1 MTSSLSFQNMIT
13 NVFLLNSSSSLLCVY
28 KLLCYCALQSASLF
42 IHFRLPRKQKNVNL
56 VKNETISCCL
66 LSRSITSYFWTKRAA
81 QHFWGDLQHL
91 AQSCYL
97 CAAHIYTYEI
107 GWSGWCEP
115 YFCAADIK
123 AELLFTILSVIRDFC
138 LLLLCS
144 NTQKITFFQEKFNT
158 FWCFLLSESQ
168 QSSEHSP
175 FKEQSNF

>member
-1 MTSSLSFQNMIT
+1 MCLQAA
-13 NVFLLNSSSSLLCVY
+13 VLLC
-28 KLLCYCALQSASLF
+28 F
-42 IHFRLPRKQKNVNL
+42 IVCIAFHSFPLARKQKNVNL

-66 LSRSITSYFWTKRAA
+66 LSRSITSYFWTKSAA
-81 QHFWGDLQHL
+81 QHFWDLQHL
-91 AQSCYL
+91 AQLCYL